1 LTTHRGWI
9 GLLFLATVAWG
20 QAVKPAAPPAPPK
33 AATATSAAGTN
44 SAGATTLGP
53 GTAVITIPG
62 MCDRPPA
69 DKSKAADCKTVVT
82 RAEFEQL
89 VAAMAPTIAPP
100 ARKQL
105 ATQYGMALVMVH
117 KAHEMGLD
125 QGPRFQ
131 ELMRVARIGVL
142 TKELSQSLQEQAQ
155 KISDKE
161 VETYYHNNEAA
172 FQEVDLQRIFV
183 PRSKELPDTKDKPA
197 DDAAKKAQQESEDAM
212 KKLAETLRG
221 RAAAGEDF
229 EKLQAESIAA
239 SGFKGK
245 PPTKLGKVR
254 RSSLPA
260 DQAEIFNL
268 KAGETSQVITIPN
281 GYLVYKLG
289 EKDTLPLDKVREE
302 IVSTLSSQRM
312 QDAMQTI
319 QQSAT
324 PQLNPGYFAEAADGP
339 QGHTPVGEAAKPAAK
354 PAEPG
359 PK

>member
-1 LTTHRGWI
+1 
-9 GLLFLATVAWG
+9 
-20 QAVKPAAPPAPPK
+20 
-33 AATATSAAGTN
+33 
-44 SAGATTLGP
+44 
-53 GTAVITIPG
+53 
-62 MCDRPPA
+62 
-69 DKSKAADCKTVVT
+69 
-82 RAEFEQL
+82 
-89 VAAMAPTIAPP
+89 
-100 ARKQL
+100 
-105 ATQYGMALVMVH
+105 
-117 KAHEMGLD
+117 
-125 QGPRFQ
+125 
-131 ELMRVARIGVL
+131 
-142 TKELSQSLQEQAQ
+142 
-155 KISDKE
+155 
-161 VETYYHNNEAA
+161 
-172 FQEVDLQRIFV
+172 
-183 PRSKELPDTKDKPA
+183 
-197 DDAAKKAQQESEDAM
+197 M
-212 KKLAETLRG
+212 KKLAEMLRG

-339 QGHTPVGEAAKPAAK
+339 QGHAPVGEAAKPAAK